1 MQVRV
6 LTLIRCSYVA
16 LSLIYIPITLYKYG
30 LFGYGQMLKIDG
42 WKYFLLG
49 TVDVF
54 GNFLTVL

>member
-1 MQVRV
+1 M
-6 LTLIRCSYVA
+6 LTMIRNSYVA

>member
-1 MQVRV
+1 MLRT
-6 LTLIRCSYVA
+6 LTMMRHSYVA

-49 TVDVF
+49 IVDVF